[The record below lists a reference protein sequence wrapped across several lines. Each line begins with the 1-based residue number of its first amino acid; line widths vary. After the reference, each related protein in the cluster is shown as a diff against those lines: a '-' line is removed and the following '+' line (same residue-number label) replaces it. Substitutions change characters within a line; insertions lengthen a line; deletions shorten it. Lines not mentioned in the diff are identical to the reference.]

1 MPTEPEVTVKLDG
14 RAGIISAIPG
24 LLGFHPADSLVMVCL
39 TGPRRRVGPVIR
51 VDYSDYLAN
60 PDGTARQFLSIIRRL
75 DAEVV
80 IAHYGTHADPGD
92 IANTI
97 ADEGVEV
104 LDVLFLSNDQ
114 HDADPHLASEVA
126 GTGRVIHD
134 SRAAVNTQVEYDK
147 QAPVGLDIGL
157 IAAMRDNTNRDAFIA
172 ANMGN
177 SGEALQRVLAQLRGT
192 RDRPDDVGRAVFIAD
207 LSAVAAIFAYRN
219 GDGAT
224 AQICLDRG
232 LRAEPKHNLSH
243 LLVAA
248 ISTGLDPEEL
258 DALVAAEAPPRGPL
272 NRRRLP
278 G

>member
-1 MPTEPEVTVKLDG
+1 MPVTPRCRECRLG
-14 RAGIISAIPG
+14 ESCPPQSGFAGLSGGVRQAG
-24 LLGFHPADSLVMVCL
+24 PA
-39 TGPRRRVGPVIR
+39 
-51 VDYSDYLAN
+51 
-60 PDGTARQFLSIIRRL
+60 
-75 DAEVV
+75 
-80 IAHYGTHADPGD
+80 
-92 IANTI
+92 
-97 ADEGVEV
+97 
-104 LDVLFLSNDQ
+104 
-114 HDADPHLASEVA
+114 
-126 GTGRVIHD
+126 
-134 SRAAVNTQVEYDK
+134 
-147 QAPVGLDIGL
+147 GLDIGL

-192 RDRPDDVGRAVFIAD
+192 RDRPDDAGRAAFIAD

-248 ISTGLDPEEL
+248 ISTGLDPQAL
-258 DALVAAEAPPRGPL
+258 DALVAPEDPPRGPL
-272 NRRRLP
+272 NRRRFP